1 MNRVELDGK
10 LKVGIG
16 EWIKLGFG
24 LYIGK
29 ELGKVFCEKCVPV
42 IKERIKTMI

>member
-1 MNRVELDGK
+1 MNRVEFNCNA
-10 LKVGIG
+10 KVSIG

-29 ELGKVFCEKCVPV
+29 ELGKAFCEKCVPL